1 MQKCSSQSSEMK
13 DETSI
18 LTNNNLP
25 QIESKLSLELQDDT
39 GNFKLSNQKLVTFKG
54 NLVERQILS
63 GSYNGSLIEIESK
76 KDQVT

>member
-1 MQKCSSQSSEMK
+1 MK

-39 GNFKLSNQKLVTFKG
+39 GNFKLSNQKFVTFNG
-54 NLVERQILS
+54 DLVVRKILS